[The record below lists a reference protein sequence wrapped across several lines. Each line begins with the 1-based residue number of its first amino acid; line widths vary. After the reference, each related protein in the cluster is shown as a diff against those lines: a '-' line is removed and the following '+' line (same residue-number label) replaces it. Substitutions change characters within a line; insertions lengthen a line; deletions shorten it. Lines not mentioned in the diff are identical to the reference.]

1 MGVYIMETYQIILY
15 LVGLV
20 ILIILCFTTD
30 GIPKKIIKYITILYI
45 IPLIF
50 FLFMMYEILKH
61 LDD

>member
-1 MGVYIMETYQIILY
+1 METYQIILY

-30 GIPKKIIKYITILYI
+30 GIPNKIIKYITILYV

-50 FLFMMYEILKH
+50 FLFMMYEILTH
-61 LDD
+61 LDENTKRK